1 MESREYIFTDKALAE
16 EMINDC
22 WELQPGKY
30 RVNFINS
37 ALKIYPHMPDAW
49 NLLAQELCKKPKEK
63 VEYYRNAVAAGE
75 IDLGTEFF
83 VNNRGHFWGLIES
96 RPYMRAKACLAN
108 ALWDLGL
115 KVEAIGHLND
125 CMKLNSNDNQGLRY
139 KLLLWLLSINDL
151 MSASDLVSEDS
162 HGEYTSAFG
171 NFNQSLYLFKKYGK
185 SSDKFISALKN
196 AHGCNPYVIKYLTG
210 ELKIPKTEP
219 VHYSLGSKEEAII
232 YVSMSVKAWKDEPEL
247 ISILKDL

>member
-1 MESREYIFTDKALAE
+1 MNKFNSNETRPPLPVKPKLLCYCGEKIPYQECCMESREYIFTDKALAE

-96 RPYMRAKACLAN
+96 CRR
-108 ALWDLGL
+108 
-115 KVEAIGHLND
+115 
-125 CMKLNSNDNQGLRY
+125 
-139 KLLLWLLSINDL
+139 
-151 MSASDLVSEDS
+151 SARRRRGV
-162 HGEYTSAFG
+162 
-171 NFNQSLYLFKKYGK
+171 
-185 SSDKFISALKN
+185 
-196 AHGCNPYVIKYLTG
+196 CP
-210 ELKIPKTEP
+210 
-219 VHYSLGSKEEAII
+219 
-232 YVSMSVKAWKDEPEL
+232 
-247 ISILKDL
+247 